1 MRIAIAALVLLILC
15 AGESAQDFS
24 GYKCNIKQSLQLG
37 KDGSAQQ
44 YELAESYR
52 NMEFIIDRASGRM
65 LGGTVSEVWSHQVWD
80 RGSDQQSYKAIYG
93 SIPLIHLGRIVG
105 AGPPYINLQM
115 LQIGEYEQGAVKPFL
130 LVDGMTMHMGTCT
143 HLR

>member
-1 MRIAIAALVLLILC
+1 
-15 AGESAQDFS
+15 
-24 GYKCNIKQSLQLG
+24 
-37 KDGSAQQ
+37 
-44 YELAESYR
+44 
-52 NMEFIIDRASGRM
+52 MEFIIDRASGRM